1 MEGRPPAP
9 KGVGRR
15 VLRRAARVRARAA
28 AWECCGVIPTLTPSP
43 AGEDGGGGGGWV
55 QVPLWSYISN
65 TGSLKDQF
73 TADVSR
79 ILPPLGLMKDTE
91 LDKLFIE
98 FLAVC

>member
-1 MEGRPPAP
+1 M
-9 KGVGRR
+9 
-15 VLRRAARVRARAA
+15 
-28 AWECCGVIPTLTPSP
+28 
-43 AGEDGGGGGGWV
+43 GGGGWV

>member
-1 MEGRPPAP
+1 M
-9 KGVGRR
+9 
-15 VLRRAARVRARAA
+15 
-28 AWECCGVIPTLTPSP
+28 
-43 AGEDGGGGGGWV
+43 GGWG

-79 ILPPLGLMKDTE
+79 ILPPSGVMKDTE